1 MKIIIENGKIK
12 VQSDYNRDFISRAKT
27 IQGKWNAPYWV
38 FPEENK
44 EEVKALLLDVYG
56 ECGELSGEET
66 VTVTVE
72 INCDEYTDIGEAIML
87 GSFAAVKRW
96 HRDREVS
103 YAANVMLISGGF
115 PESGGSVKNPRVYP
129 DKGTIIRVKNIPIG
143 IYEKIKDMAGVSL
156 VSKPFDEEREALIKE
171 RETLMKRLSEI
182 NALLG
187 DD

>member
-12 VQSDYNRDFISRAKT
+12 VQSNYNRDFISRAKT
-27 IQGKWNAPYWV
+27 IQGKWSAPYWV

-56 ECGELSGEET
+56 ECGELSGEKT
-66 VTVTVE
+66 ATVTVE

-87 GSFAAVKRW
+87 GSFTAVKRW

-103 YAANVMLISGGF
+103 YAANVMLVSGGF

-129 DKGTIIRVKNIPIG
+129 DEGTVIRVKNIPIG
-143 IYEKIKDMAGVSL
+143 IYEKIKNKAGVTL
-156 VSKPFDEEREALIKE
+156 VSKPSDEERETLIKE
-171 RETLMKRLSEI
+171 REALMQRLAEL
-182 NALLG
+182 NALIG
-187 DD
+187 ES